1 MSEGSAWIVIKH
13 STIFLILF
21 DIFIVFIAVT
31 LISGKRVVVATP
43 RIIKPNEER
52 LYTFYLRLQ
61 VIHCHTVNAM
71 DCNYFTKHNTTTSF
85 SLQYYLSLRSYET
98 ELI

>member
-1 MSEGSAWIVIKH
+1 MSEGWIVIKH

-21 DIFIVFIAVT
+21 DIFIVFIVVT

-61 VIHCHTVNAM
+61 VILYHTINA
-71 DCNYFTKHNTTTSF
+71 TLS
-85 SLQYYLSLRSYET
+85 SLVTLL
-98 ELI
+98 